1 MREINKIAEALF
13 EKIRDRFEDVSL
25 GDENAKATQNPEDAR
40 FFNFDYV
47 VDGESH
53 GNITMSLIDENSLKI
68 YFSKNMTSNLDEPH
82 KADWYS
88 FLRELREFARRN
100 LLSFEPRDITRGTL
114 KHRDVQTVSKADSTV
129 TKDEVVTESRM
140 YGTLNRSYES
150 FGPVR
155 IKIAHSKPIVDE
167 TKGGRSRNIQAIYVE
182 NDQGERFRM
191 PFNSI
196 VGARAMARHVS
207 AGGVPT
213 DEIGQHITGIVNEM
227 LTLRPFVHS
236 MRHRT
241 FEDVET
247 VEMLESAFE
256 YHGLLKN
263 TLKKLKGKKG
273 YTEFKEN
280 FKPMIVETET
290 DVEDIK
296 EKFVKKVFPDKL
308 AEALPIVQKAYEMKK
323 ADNNPLLKTFE
334 DWANKLSEGTWAVP
348 DDEEQQRELMDLM
361 SKPLPVGVDA
371 ANATGALYNLIGDDT
386 LYDELGYMAEQDP
399 EEDAR
404 GIVADWLMDNGYE
417 QLVPD
422 EFKMT
427 DTTGAAMG
435 GQDGVVTESNDSF
448 EAVQAAIIR
457 RIIHSHVDIVK
468 EFGPDAIMH
477 AAEDTA
483 AFVGDVEEIG
493 TSDVSAWTR
502 QTIESLQRGDYDS
515 FKPNYNENVNETQ
528 HHQGHTIQILRKIPE
543 GYKGQRL
550 YEKILNTIVK
560 NYGPMGKDPERKEF
574 YQTLA
579 ADVMEKYIAKH
590 KPTVT
595 ESSDMDAASAV
606 AKIIAELIS
615 DGHTEVS
622 PDVIMTKVSALLGR
636 PFMLKDLVA
645 ANNRSQQ
652 LQRYISSINPT
663 KIKFSTDLLTVK
675 NENPVKKKEAAQ
687 TAVSSMASRA
697 ANRPRLGESKK
708 NLSELSPELRGEY
721 SRAAQK
727 DMARHATAAKIKRS
741 VYGADNP
748 QSQEHEKRADK
759 RERGLARASKT
770 KMNEDRDNL
779 EQKKILVRRS
789 DSIDYIITKLDA
801 AKNYQAAGRGEEAQ
815 RAISDAMSEFTGT
828 FDGKIPREQFEDVLV
843 PLDWCEN
850 ALESDNWD
858 RTVMNQT
865 IDISLNLL
873 DQMNDQI
880 WSEIMQPENDE
891 EEGGFG
897 IGDLKEEIA
906 EASLLEQGVSEGIEI
921 VDQDSDLDQ
930 QVYTLNVD
938 GNKVSFTYWDYENN
952 FQSPDI
958 KDIYQQA
965 AEQLGRKL
973 SPDQIKDVARAVFKS
988 FEQGVAEGT
997 LKESGETYTWT
1008 AEFADG
1014 SREQLTIT
1022 TDEVPYAKAAFEK
1035 KFPNKELVKVDTD
1048 WKPVSGSYYSGMP
1061 TTSFPDRRPTEPY
1074 GRDVDNPMVREMKKT
1089 KLRGTAGRMVESFA
1103 AELDSIAGAYG
1114 GQQINER
1121 MVDVDGFRFEMDY
1134 VIEELRAW
1142 FDHLDT
1148 GEYLDDTTA
1157 EHIEHALSTGRD
1169 HGRQLWAEMQQ
1180 LPRQQFA
1187 RVIGQIVNFAS
1198 QAEAEEYAQLDRE
1211 QEQRPRITQRADDD
1225 DEEGGI
1231 SVGELREELMSRE
1244 AKIQKMYE
1252 LLDEAMAM
1260 VQGNEPHMAADYLA
1274 EVDGLQQQ
1282 VFNDEF
1288 PKDCYELFHQIDNLI
1303 DQLDGVGPDFD
1314 MERAVNE
1321 IGDISDTIERLAGF
1335 LSSEPD
1341 EEGGISVGDI
1351 REGQMKKQMHSDAE
1365 HMSLEAFCNK
1375 YGDESWVKEF
1385 WNNINELDEGWED
1398 DMDDF
1403 ERIDREL
1410 AAMRKN
1416 SGLAQTKSDVMP
1428 TPAPAAGSTASDD
1441 ELDGNPHE
1449 MGYRAAALYSKGKN
1463 SNPFEYD
1470 DPRHDEWLDGWRE
1483 GSTYEDGF
1491 FEGSKDDEVAA
1502 ARAAQAKIDKPAVFR
1517 KQEKFL
1523 PSKGDDWKVSH
1534 QDLEKAG
1541 SLHSKEFDARKKAAG
1556 LDEALADM
1564 RRLAGLK

>member
-53 GNITMSLIDENSLKI
+53 GNITMSLIDESSLKV
-68 YFSKNMTSNLDEPH
+68 YFSKNMTTNLDDPH
-82 KADWYS
+82 KKDWYN

-100 LLSFEPRDITRGTL
+100 LLSFEPRDITRSTL
-114 KHRDVQTVSKADSTV
+114 KHRDVQTVSKADSTY
-129 TKDEVVTESRM
+129 TKDEIVTESRM

-167 TKGGRSRNIQAIYVE
+167 TKGGRSRNIAAIYVE
-182 NDQGERFRM
+182 NKQGERFRM

-280 FKPMIVETET
+280 FKPMVVETET
-290 DVEDIK
+290 DVDDIK

-323 ADNNPLLKTFE
+323 SDNNPLLKTFE
-334 DWANKLSEGTWAVP
+334 DWANRLSEGTWAVP
-348 DDEEQQRELMDLM
+348 NNEEQQRELKELLEE
-361 SKPLPVGVDA
+361 PLPVGVDA
-371 ANATGALYNLIGDDT
+371 ANATAALYNLIGDDE
-386 LYDELGYMAEQDP
+386 LYDELGAMAKEDP
-399 EEDAR
+399 EADAR
-404 GIVADWLMDNGYE
+404 GMIADWLMDNGYE
-417 QLVPD
+417 DLVPE
-422 EFKMT
+422 EFMQNNT
-427 DTTGAAMG
+427 NGSAMG
-435 GQDGVVTESNDSF
+435 GVDGVVTESDDSF
-448 EAVQAAIIR
+448 EAVQSAIIR
-457 RIIHSHVDIVK
+457 RIIHAHLDVLKV
-468 EFGPDAIMH
+468 FGPDAIAQ

-483 AFVGDVEEIG
+483 AFVGDVDEIG

-502 QTIESLQRGDYDS
+502 QTIDSLQRGDYNNIKETAAEAEHDEAGNPI
-515 FKPNYNENVNETQ
+515 KPIDGAFATYFRKKGSQGSKWFAGTKHPHRDDAERAARKILSQHPGYEYIIREERQKTRSPVAKNAPRSGAGAHKDRKRADKQGEVKHKHKAKDDEQLNEKQ
-528 HHQGHTIQILRKIPE
+528 HQPGTALRILAKIPE
-543 GYKGQRL
+543 GYKGPRL
-550 YEKILNTIVK
+550 YEKIMNTIVK
-560 NYGPMGKDPERKEF
+560 KLGPMGTDLERKEM
-574 YQTLA
+574 YQSLA
-579 ADVMEKYIAKH
+579 ADVMEKYMAKH
-590 KPTVT
+590 KVTVK
-595 ESSDMDAASAV
+595 ESHDADSAGAV

-622 PDVIMTKVSALLGR
+622 PDVIMTKVSAALGR

-645 ANNRSQQ
+645 ANNGSQQ

-675 NENPVKKKEAAQ
+675 NENPEKKKQQAQ

-708 NLSELSPELRGEY
+708 NLSELSPELRGRY
-721 SRAAQK
+721 SKAAQT

-759 RERGLARASKT
+759 REQGLARASKT
-770 KMNEDRDNL
+770 KMNEDRGSL
-779 EQKKILVRRS
+779 EKKKILLVRRS
-789 DSIDYIITKLDA
+789 DAIDQIITKLDA
-801 AKNYQAAGRGEEAQ
+801 AKNYQAAGRVNDAQ
-815 RAISDAMSEFTGT
+815 RTISDAMGIFTDT
-828 FDGKIPREQFEDVLV
+828 FDGKIPRSQFEDVLV

-850 ALESDNWD
+850 ALQSDNWD
-858 RTVMNQT
+858 PTVMNQT

-880 WSEIMQPENDE
+880 WSEIMQPEKDE
-891 EEGGFG
+891 EEGGISVG
-897 IGDLKEEIA
+897 EL
-906 EASLLEQGVSEGIEI
+906 
-921 VDQDSDLDQ
+921 
-930 QVYTLNVD
+930 
-938 GNKVSFTYWDYENN
+938 
-952 FQSPDI
+952 
-958 KDIYQQA
+958 
-965 AEQLGRKL
+965 R
-973 SPDQIKDVARAVFKS
+973 
-988 FEQGVAEGT
+988 
-997 LKESGETYTWT
+997 ESGETYIWT

-1035 KFPNKELVKVDTD
+1035 KFPNKQLTKVDTD
-1048 WKPVSGSYYSGMP
+1048 WKPVGGSYYSGMP
-1061 TTSFPDRRPTEPY
+1061 TTAMPDRRPTEPY
-1074 GRDVDNPMVREMKKT
+1074 GRDIDNPMVREMKKK
-1089 KLRGTAGRMVESFA
+1089 KLRGAAGKMVENFA
-1103 AELDSIAGAYG
+1103 SELDSIIEEGVLKDSN
-1114 GQQINER
+1114 IVMER
-1121 MVDVDGFRFEMDY
+1121 VIDVDGFQFD
-1134 VIEELRAW
+1134 VDVVVQALRDW
-1142 FDHLDT
+1142 YNYIDT
-1148 GEYLDDTTA
+1148 GDYLDDTTA
-1157 EHIEHALSTGRD
+1157 EDIEHALTTAED
-1169 HGRQLWAEMQQ
+1169 YHQQLWDEMQA
-1180 LPRQQFA
+1180 LPRPQFS

-1198 QAEAEEYAQLDRE
+1198 RAASEDYDAWEREESE
-1211 QEQRPRITQRADDD
+1211 QSQQPRITHRDND
-1225 DEEGGI
+1225 DEEGGFG
-1231 SVGELREELMSRE
+1231 VGDLREGIKARVR
-1244 AKIQKMYE
+1244 
-1252 LLDEAMAM
+1252 AM
-1260 VQGNEPHMAADYLA
+1260 NYD
-1274 EVDGLQQQ
+1274 
-1282 VFNDEF
+1282 
-1288 PKDCYELFHQIDNLI
+1288 
-1303 DQLDGVGPDFD
+1303 
-1314 MERAVNE
+1314 
-1321 IGDISDTIERLAGF
+1321 RLA
-1335 LSSEPD
+1335 
-1341 EEGGISVGDI
+1341 
-1351 REGQMKKQMHSDAE
+1351 RRTMKQADKHFDDTM
-1365 HMSLEAFCNK
+1365 
-1375 YGDESWVKEF
+1375 
-1385 WNNINELDEGWED
+1385 
-1398 DMDDF
+1398 DMDLDWASD
-1403 ERIDREL
+1403 ERIDRDQEWGQL
-1410 AAMRKN
+1410 MDKSRNRRAKASTIRTLDKAMREETNKEI
-1416 SGLAQTKSDVMP
+1416 KEMH
-1428 TPAPAAGSTASDD
+1428 DD
-1441 ELDGNPHE
+1441 ELDGNPYE
-1449 MGYRAAALYSKGKN
+1449 MGYRAAALYSKSKN
-1463 SNPFEYD
+1463 SNPFEYN

-1491 FEGSKDDEVAA
+1491 FEGSEDDEVAA
-1502 ARAAQAKIDKPAVFR
+1502 ARAARAKIDKPAVFR